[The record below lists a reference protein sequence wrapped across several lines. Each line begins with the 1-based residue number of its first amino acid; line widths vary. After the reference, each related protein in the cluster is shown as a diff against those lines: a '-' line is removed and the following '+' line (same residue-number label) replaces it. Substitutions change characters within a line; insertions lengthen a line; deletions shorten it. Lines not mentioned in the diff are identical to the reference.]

1 LPAQATENETGGSQ
15 QMKAQICTNEKV
27 TWCKNENKLPCIVG
41 ANMKNADKELIFT
54 NLEKVSLLF
63 IKALIIIKFI
73 FLVLFIT
80 C

>member
-1 LPAQATENETGGSQ
+1 
-15 QMKAQICTNEKV
+15 MKAQICTNQKV

-63 IKALIIIKFI
+63 ISSHNH
-73 FLVLFIT
+73 
-80 C
+80 